1 MIYLFICER
10 CGKEHDGSFGSGRFC
25 SRSCANSRKH
35 SDETKRKMRESA
47 NKYVLEKFDDPD
59 TGVFISKREK
69 RKMDRKRNLDAL
81 RDFVYASSDVKFLTY
96 PDIDFGEN
104 YIISKCGRVISF
116 KTLKCLSKAFKNYD
130 DLYVRYVLTD
140 VNGDQHM
147 ITAHRL
153 VAYNFIPNP
162 NNLPLIN
169 HKDCNP
175 SNNNVDNL
183 EWCTYQ
189 YNATY
194 NDAHIK
200 RGKVLSEYL
209 KKNGGVW
216 NKGKR
221 MKRK

>member
-10 CGKEHDGSFGSGRFC
+10 CGSEHDGSFGSGRFC

-35 SDETKRKMRESA
+35 SDETKRKIKESTDR
-47 NKYVLEKFDDPD
+47 YVLEKFGDPD

-69 RKMDRKRNLDAL
+69 RKIDRKRNLDAL

-96 PDIDFGEN
+96 QDIDFGEN

-200 RGKVLSEYL
+200 RGKALSEYL
-209 KKNGGVW
+209 KKNGGSW